1 MIEGEIIAPQHW
13 QLTLSRIKEVRD
25 FKKKHK
31 LGIAIRVETNQ
42 NCDWNYLSLVLQ
54 FLEHSSGRCKPCFIV
69 LMVYKLI
76 LQYAPETLYWRIVKA
91 ITFTTH

>member
-54 FLEHSSGRCKPCFIV
+54 FLEHSSFS
-69 LMVYKLI
+69 
-76 LQYAPETLYWRIVKA
+76 
-91 ITFTTH
+91 

>member
-13 QLTLSRIKEVRD
+13 QLTSSRIKEVRD

-54 FLEHSSGRCKPCFIV
+54 FLQHSSTTPVRPFANII
-69 LMVYKLI
+69 LLPISYSSLLI
-76 LQYAPETLYWRIVKA
+76 LPANQSSVS
-91 ITFTTH
+91 